1 MPYCINCA
9 FFIPPDPIKFATVS
23 LKMGLCRRK
32 VKYHPVD
39 GEPTFYEAWDER
51 MALGTC
57 GPEARHFIQIVP
69 STHVS
74 HSDIASEIQ
83 QQQINEEKARG

>member
-1 MPYCINCA
+1 MPYCVNCA
-9 FFIPPDPIKFATVS
+9 FFIPPDPVKHAITS
-23 LKMGLCRRK
+23 LKLGLCRRK
-32 VKYHPVD
+32 TKYHPVD
-39 GEPTFYEAWDER
+39 GEPTYYGAWDER
-51 MALGTC
+51 MAGGTC
-57 GPEARHFIQIVP
+57 SPEGRHFVQIVP